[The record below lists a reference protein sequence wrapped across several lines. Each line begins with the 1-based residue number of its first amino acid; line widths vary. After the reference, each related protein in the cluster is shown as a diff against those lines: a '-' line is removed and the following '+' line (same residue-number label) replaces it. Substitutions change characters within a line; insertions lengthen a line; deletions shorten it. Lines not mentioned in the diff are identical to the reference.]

1 MLLRASIILAYL
13 MMTLFSSASGFACP
27 EMPAEM
33 LSQSQDAAS
42 MHLHNM
48 HPQDNM
54 ASESSMADST
64 PNHGTMMHST
74 MTASTMENCDGEC
87 IITCLACGASIQ
99 EAPALLTTAK
109 FHSSAI
115 QINTLDQVLA
125 AHSARNLRPPI
136 S

>member
-13 MMTLFSSASGFACP
+13 MMTLYSSASSFACP

-33 LSQSQDAAS
+33 LSQSHDTEP

-48 HPQDNM
+48 GS
-54 ASESSMADST
+54 ASSMADST
-64 PNHGTMMHST
+64 MKNGT
-74 MTASTMENCDGEC
+74 STMENCDGVC
-87 IITCLACGASIQ
+87 IITCMTCGASIQ
-99 EAPALLTTAK
+99 EAPTLLTTVK

-115 QINTLDQVLA
+115 EKNALDQVLA
-125 AHSARNLRPPI
+125 AHNARNLRPPI

>member
-13 MMTLFSSASGFACP
+13 MMTLYSSASSFACP

-33 LSQSQDAAS
+33 LSQSQDTAS

-54 ASESSMADST
+54 GSASSMADST
-64 PNHGTMMHST
+64 MKNGT
-74 MTASTMENCDGEC
+74 STMENCDGVC
-87 IITCLACGASIQ
+87 IITCMTCGASIQ
-99 EAPALLTTAK
+99 EAPTLLTTVK

-115 QINTLDQVLA
+115 EKNALDQVLA
-125 AHSARNLRPPI
+125 AHNARNLRPPI

>member
-13 MMTLFSSASGFACP
+13 MMTLYSSASSFACP

-33 LSQSQDAAS
+33 LSQSHDTAP

-48 HPQDNM
+48 GS
-54 ASESSMADST
+54 ASSMADST
-64 PNHGTMMHST
+64 MKNGT
-74 MTASTMENCDGEC
+74 STMENCDGVC
-87 IITCLACGASIQ
+87 IITCMTCGASIQ
-99 EAPALLTTAK
+99 EAPTLLTTVK

-115 QINTLDQVLA
+115 EKNALDQVLA
-125 AHSARNLRPPI
+125 AHNARNLRPPI